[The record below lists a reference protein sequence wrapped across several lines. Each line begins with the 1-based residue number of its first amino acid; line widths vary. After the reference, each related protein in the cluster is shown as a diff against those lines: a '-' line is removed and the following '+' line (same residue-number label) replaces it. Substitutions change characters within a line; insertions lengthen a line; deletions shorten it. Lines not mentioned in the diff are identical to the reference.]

1 MRHPTVSALA
11 WRVRRCHLRGVIL
24 PPTLVPGD
32 RVSLIAPAGP
42 VSEDVIETALS
53 RCAQLGLEPVQ
64 GAAIRSRDRYLA
76 GRDED
81 RAEDMR
87 QAIQGESRGIWALR
101 GGYGTFRTL
110 KTVDLGPLRDRPK
123 AFIGFSDNTV
133 VHMALRA
140 MGLVS
145 FHGPHAG
152 YAHFPEVTEQSFRA
166 AVMSSQPPGLLPL
179 PVDCRPEA
187 IRGGTAEG
195 PLLGGNLS
203 MLAAVCGTPYQPMT
217 RGAILFIE
225 DVGEAAYRV
234 DRMLMQ
240 LRLAGLLDE
249 LAAVAV
255 GDFSPAEPEPA
266 VHDVLVELL
275 RPLGVPVLSG
285 LPFGHERQN
294 WTLPVGVRARLDAE
308 SGTLEILEPATR
320 PIPT

>member
-1 MRHPTVSALA
+1 M
-11 WRVRRCHLRGVIL
+11 
-24 PPTLVPGD
+24 
-32 RVSLIAPAGP
+32 APAGP
-42 VSEDVIETALS
+42 VSEDVIQTALR
-53 RCAQLGLEPVQ
+53 RCADLGLEPVP

-81 RAEDMR
+81 RAEDLR
-87 QAIQGESRGIWALR
+87 QAIESESRGIWALR

-110 KTVDLGPLRDRPK
+110 RTVDLEPLRDRPK

-140 MGLVS
+140 KGLVS

-152 YAHFPEVTEQSFRA
+152 YAHFPNVTERSFRA
-166 AVMSSQPPGLLPL
+166 AVMSSQPAGVLPL
-179 PVDCRPEA
+179 PEDCRPRA
-187 IRGGTAEG
+187 IRGGRAEG
-195 PLLGGNLS
+195 HLLGGNLS
-203 MLAAVCGTPYQPMT
+203 MLAAMCGTPYQPGT
-217 RGAILFIE
+217 RGAILFLE

-240 LRLAGLLDE
+240 LRLAGVLDD
-249 LAAVAV
+249 LAAVAL
-255 GDFSPAEPEPA
+255 GDFSPAEPGPA

-275 RPLGVPVLSG
+275 RPLGVPVLAD
-285 LPFGHERQN
+285 LPFGHEREN
-294 WTLPVGVRARLDAE
+294 WTLPVGVRARLDAQ